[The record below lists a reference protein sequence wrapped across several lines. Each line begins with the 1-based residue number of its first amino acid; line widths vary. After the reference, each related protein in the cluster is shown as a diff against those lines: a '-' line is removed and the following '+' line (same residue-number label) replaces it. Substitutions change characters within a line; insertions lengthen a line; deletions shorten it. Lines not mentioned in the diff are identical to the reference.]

1 MTKIKD
7 ISPTAA
13 LALTRKGVLLVDVRQ
28 PHEVAKRS
36 FDVPDLL
43 LIPLNTLELRF
54 REIPP
59 ERQVI
64 IACNSGNRSLV
75 AARFLADHG
84 YRKVMNMQYGISR
97 WEKEGLPVRRKPNQ
111 NPFSWLLQMFR
122 RKP

>member
-43 LIPLNTLELRF
+43 LIPLNTLELHF

-97 WEKEGLPVRRKPNQ
+97 WEKEGLPVRRKPKQ